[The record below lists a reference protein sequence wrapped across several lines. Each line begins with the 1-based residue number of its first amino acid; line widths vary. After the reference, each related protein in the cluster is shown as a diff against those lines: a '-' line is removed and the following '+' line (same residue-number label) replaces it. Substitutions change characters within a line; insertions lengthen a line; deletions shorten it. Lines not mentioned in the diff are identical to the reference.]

1 MRLRDIGKAR
11 VLVFA
16 LTAATL
22 LQWPGAASAT
32 PDIRLKADYG
42 YVALQRQEECVL
54 EELWTG
60 LNYISSA
67 SLAPGE
73 AWSEPTATAWAWY
86 HSSNVCTSQ
95 DVAAYGEMILDP
107 ASYDIVSLGDLS
119 FHTQIQLSEVNS
131 GESPPFLVTGPS
143 DWSGTS
149 FGTVELDLVFT
160 QEGPFHTFNLM
171 NGVLIP
177 PPPGTGPGAPG
188 SRTAWLYTGASVTG
202 SISGSVEFGL
212 EAILFAE
219 IGRFTEISG
228 PEPS

>member
-1 MRLRDIGKAR
+1 MKLRNIRKAR

-16 LTAATL
+16 FTAATVL
-22 LQWPGAASAT
+22 WQGPAWAA
-32 PDIRLKADYG
+32 PDIRLMSDYG
-42 YVALQRQEECVL
+42 YVALQRQEGCVF

-73 AWSEPTATAWAWY
+73 AWSEPTATAWVWY
-86 HSSNVCTSQ
+86 HTSNECTSQ

-131 GESPPFLVTGPS
+131 GESPPFLGTGPS

-171 NGVLIP
+171 NGILI

-188 SRTAWLYTGASVTG
+188 SRTAWLYTGASVSG
-202 SISGSVEFGL
+202 SISGSIEFGL

-219 IGRFTEISG
+219 IGSFTLIAG
-228 PEPS
+228 PDQS